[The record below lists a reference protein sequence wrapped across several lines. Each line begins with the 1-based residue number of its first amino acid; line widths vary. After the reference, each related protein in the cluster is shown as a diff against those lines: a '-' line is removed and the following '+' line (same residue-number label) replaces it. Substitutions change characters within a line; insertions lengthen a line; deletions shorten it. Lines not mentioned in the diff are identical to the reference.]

1 VAFLPQSSAA
11 AIMKDTILEIGK
23 SEYRPFMPANLSVH
37 DSICLQVHKRMVDQ
51 TVEFLATLMTREIPL
66 MNNLQI
72 GCEVKVGKNWADM
85 QKVKKIAID

>member
-1 VAFLPQSSAA
+1 
-11 AIMKDTILEIGK
+11 
-23 SEYRPFMPANLSVH
+23 
-37 DSICLQVHKRMVDQ
+37 LQVHKRMVDQ